1 MEYLELHKDKEPAKI
16 VVPIRSNQSLKH
28 IMEEADAELVE
39 KIIQKG
45 DLALLKIMDACLLLE
60 L

>member
-1 MEYLELHKDKEPAKI
+1 MEYLELHKDKEPVKI